1 MELKINARERKN
13 WGGLDSVG
21 RVVGAQCRQRALS
34 ELRGL
39 EVLSDS
45 EMRKV
50 NELSVV
56 AQEVSEPWWSEH
68 VRKILRTRTP

>member
-1 MELKINARERKN
+1 MPK
-13 WGGLDSVG
+13 
-21 RVVGAQCRQRALS
+21 LS

-39 EVLSDS
+39 ELLSDS

-50 NELSVV
+50 NELTVH

-68 VRKILRTRTP
+68 VRKIRRIRTP